1 MPEMVRPHPPFR
13 LLRRKNQTRIRG
25 FARGSTNHFGY
36 ISMTYNPQSVFLSI
50 AAFLVS
56 SFVQLTF
63 AQDAPG
69 PVVSAPAPA
78 GYSRMQQTLKR
89 ATTKMKNMPDWSA
102 IGSTGDAEVF
112 VFNEISTTNDRR
124 KTWMLE
130 NYYQPLTWLYTGL
143 PEYFVCASEASL
155 YFIDCSA
162 VQIAFSESICY
173 SKPNGKGDLREVVS
187 NSADELRYEN
197 ILPNSVGYYLHQKA
211 CKYKINK

>member
-1 MPEMVRPHPPFR
+1 
-13 LLRRKNQTRIRG
+13 
-25 FARGSTNHFGY
+25 
-36 ISMTYNPQSVFLSI
+36 
-50 AAFLVS
+50 
-56 SFVQLTF
+56 
-63 AQDAPG
+63 
-69 PVVSAPAPA
+69 
-78 GYSRMQQTLKR
+78 
-89 ATTKMKNMPDWSA
+89 
-102 IGSTGDAEVF
+102 
-112 VFNEISTTNDRR
+112 
-124 KTWMLE
+124 MLE